1 MQFLGLAGRDSVGE
15 MQAFI
20 DRHGVDAFPHLVDD
34 DGSLW
39 ERFGVITQP
48 SWVFVNDDG
57 TVRDVV
63 GILGED
69 GLTEEIDRLVA
80 S

>member
-1 MQFLGLAGRDSVGE
+1 MQD
-15 MQAFI
+15 FI

-34 DGSLW
+34 DGALW

-48 SWVFVNDDG
+48 SWVFVDDDG

-69 GLTEEIDRLVA
+69 GINEEIDRLVA